1 MKVLHYYHRLLC
13 RANAVWD
20 MQWRY
25 REKRNDQEHHE
36 NVSFFHIAK
45 FWMFFVFVFEKM
57 SSSIPMFLVMLLAHV
72 RKRSNSRSQMFS
84 KTSVFKN
91 FAIFTIKKL
100 CWSLFLIKFQDL
112 RPTFLF
118 KKRLQR
124 WCFSVNIA
132 KFLRT
137 TFLLKTCSLYLF
149 EIFIWW

>member
-1 MKVLHYYHRLLC
+1 
-13 RANAVWD
+13 

-72 RKRSNSRSQMFS
+72 RKHSNSCSQIFS

-91 FAIFTIKKL
+91 FAIFTIKNL
-100 CWSLFLIKFQDL
+100 CWSLFLITFQEWN
-112 RPTFLF
+112 PTFLF

-124 WCFSVNIA
+124 WCFSVNNA

-137 TFLLKTCSLYLF
+137 TFLLKTCLLYLF